1 MSLTLVWSNDQSAAQ
16 IGEELIGKLEQL
28 LEIAGETEGI
38 ERGEVALT
46 FVDNESIRELN
57 RDYRGL
63 DQPTDVLSFAMME
76 ITEDERGMTGDMDA
90 SVGSDEADGPDE
102 LDESDEADEPDESD
116 ELDELEPEPEYADL
130 LGDIVI
136 SVPKA
141 IAQSEEYGHSL
152 ERELG
157 FLFVHGFLHLI
168 GYDHQDEASER
179 EMFDLQ
185 EKVLHKAGLTR

>member
-1 MSLTLVWSNDQSAAQ
+1 MSLTLVWSNDQSAAE
-16 IGEELIGKLEQL
+16 IGDGLIGKLEQL
-28 LEIAGETEGI
+28 LEIAGEAEGI
-38 ERGEVALT
+38 EAGEVALT
-46 FVDNESIRELN
+46 FVDNEAIRELN

-76 ITEDERGMTGDMDA
+76 ITEDEREM
-90 SVGSDEADGPDE
+90 VGGAELSYESDESDLSDDS
-102 LDESDEADEPDESD
+102 DESDESGVSD
-116 ELDELEPEPEYADL
+116 ELELGQEYADL

-168 GYDHQDEASER
+168 GYDHQDEAAER

-185 EKVLHKAGLTR
+185 ERILHKAGLTR